1 MTWGLKAPEGVSV
14 AWGARAIYRDMTI
27 DLLPDRQSWS
37 GEDRKPLMGWLN
49 SKGIEGIR
57 KVCDDAYLTTDSAET
72 VTFRE
77 GGWVIE
83 ASPRASYGYLYMVAY
98 AEGGDMKDVDLIA
111 QADACELLSGSSAT
125 VEGMTAAFGGGDP
138 DLMEAWGFIRCM
150 QSLGHNAT
158 FPFHIGG
165 RWEVKFQ

>member
-27 DLLPDRQSWS
+27 DLLPDRQSWI

-57 KVCDDAYLTTDSAET
+57 KVCDDEYLTPDSADT

-77 GGWVIE
+77 GGWLIK

-98 AEGGDMKDVDLIA
+98 KE
-111 QADACELLSGSSAT
+111 AT
-125 VEGMTAAFGGGDP
+125 
-138 DLMEAWGFIRCM
+138 
-150 QSLGHNAT
+150 
-158 FPFHIGG
+158 
-165 RWEVKFQ
+165 